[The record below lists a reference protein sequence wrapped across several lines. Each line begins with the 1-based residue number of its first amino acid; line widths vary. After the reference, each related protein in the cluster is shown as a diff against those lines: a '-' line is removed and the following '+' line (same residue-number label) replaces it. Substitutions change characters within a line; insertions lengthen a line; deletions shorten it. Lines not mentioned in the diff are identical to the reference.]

1 MGGCNTSKIHEGLTF
16 RKGLLLVTGPYL
28 YTRAPYGKD
37 VAPARMSMRCA
48 WYLELTGDGLT
59 SLLIPVL
66 YRALP
71 GDTLPVI
78 LFQGG
83 PNIPSVDPLD
93 GMGRLLFC
101 FLPCGTLFH

>member
-1 MGGCNTSKIHEGLTF
+1 MGGVTPKIHEGLTF

-59 SLLIPVL
+59 STLLIPVL
-66 YRALP
+66 YRAVP

-78 LFQGG
+78 PFQGG

-101 FLPCGTLFH
+101 LLPRGDN